1 MTVLQKMVN
10 CQEEKVKQTNT
21 QLNKLKLAAKNKKGA
36 ILRSNKK
43 NIEDEEL
50 PHELFV
56 TTRQIIRICNAI
68 SNNTSTDIKLSKDE
82 ILKMS

>member
-1 MTVLQKMVN
+1 MLQKMVN